1 MRGRCAGTRSH
12 SFNLRSPAGQQ
23 SVWKLNWRALAVK
36 TRRPDFRP
44 DALAPTNGTFRLA
57 LTPDN
62 SLIPDDKRARA
73 LAAEEDVLLREV
85 DDAVRQDQ
93 YAEAAKRF
101 GKPALIAVVVV
112 LALFAA
118 YLFWTNRQQ
127 AAREK
132 DSEALV
138 SALDQVERGNLG
150 SASSAL
156 DPLIADGGDG
166 AKAAAQMLKAGVAME
181 QSKPEEAAKFYDAVA
196 ANGDAPQA
204 LRDLATIRGVTAR
217 YDRMKPAD
225 VVARLKPLAVPGNAW
240 FGPAGEIVAMAY
252 LDQGKNA
259 EAGALFG
266 AIAKDKN
273 TPATLKSRSRQMA
286 GLLGVDA
293 IDDVDTVLKQP
304 AAE

>member
-1 MRGRCAGTRSH
+1 M
-12 SFNLRSPAGQQ
+12 
-23 SVWKLNWRALAVK
+23 AL
-36 TRRPDFRP
+36 P
-44 DALAPTNGTFRLA
+44 
-57 LTPDN
+57 PDN
-62 SLIPDDKRARA
+62 SLTPEDKRARA
-73 LAAEEDVLLREV
+73 QAAQEDVLLREV

-101 GKPALIAVVVV
+101 GKPALAAVVVV

-132 DSEALV
+132 DSETFV

-156 DPLIADGGDG
+156 DPLIKDGGDG
-166 AKAAAQMLKAGVAME
+166 AKAAAQMLKAGIAME
-181 QSKPEEAAKFYDAVA
+181 QSKPDEAARIYDTVA
-196 ANGDAPQA
+196 ASGDAPQA

-217 YDRMKPAD
+217 YDKMKPAD
-225 VVARLKPLAVPGNAW
+225 VVAKLKPLAVPGNPW

-252 LDQGKNA
+252 LDQGKSA

-266 AIAKDKN
+266 AIAKDKD
-273 TPATLKSRSRQMA
+273 TPETLKSRSRQMA